1 MEFCVFIDLINEY
14 VLCISTI
21 LLICVYLFNKFNK
34 SIIHKI
40 VHKFSNAYIREDQI
54 NGEWFNGEMI

>member
-1 MEFCVFIDLINEY
+1 MEFCVFMDLINEY

-40 VHKFSNAYIREDQI
+40 VCS
-54 NGEWFNGEMI
+54 